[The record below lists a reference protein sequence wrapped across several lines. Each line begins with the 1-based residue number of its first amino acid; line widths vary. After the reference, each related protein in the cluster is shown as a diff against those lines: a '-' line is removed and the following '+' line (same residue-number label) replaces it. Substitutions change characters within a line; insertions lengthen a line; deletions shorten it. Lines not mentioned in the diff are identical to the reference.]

1 MRVWHIFCIIIIVM
15 RFIPSYDEAVAIC
28 QKNPVFYETK
38 HKVNGYD
45 ISVFNYR
52 LAMFDDFKKDNAF
65 EMRGLTFVFNQ
76 DGTVYKRFLGLHK
89 FFNVNET
96 EITQAHD
103 IKDYEVVNVSNKL
116 DGSMVTFIELPDGE
130 IVAKTKNS
138 FDADQVTKAMAMFNE
153 DEVLK
158 SFIREQFDKGHC
170 VFFEYTSPFNR
181 IVIKYTVS
189 SLSLI
194 KIRDGATGD
203 YLFDESVPEGL
214 KVAENETFDFT
225 SLDDLMEKYKTLEDK
240 EGSVITFKKPDGE
253 QLLVKVKTADYFS
266 KHHLM
271 TEFIYQENVIVE
283 MILNETIDDMLSLIE
298 DEEVRERI
306 TGLIKIVQV
315 KFRGEVE
322 RAQKFVD
329 IYLEDPTVPAK
340 DLYAKY
346 RKCPGFADALYVIN
360 RLREG
365 EEPNAL
371 EDIIKRRLL
380 KQTYHLMDARE
391 WLGI

>member
-1 MRVWHIFCIIIIVM
+1 MF
-15 RFIPSYDEAVAIC
+15 FIPSYDEAVAIC
-28 QKNPVFYETK
+28 QRNPVFYETK

-45 ISVFNYR
+45 VSVFNYR
-52 LAMFDDFKKDNAF
+52 LATYDDFRSENAF
-65 EMRGLTFVFNQ
+65 EMRGLTFVFNA

-96 EITQAHD
+96 EITQAHE
-103 IKDYEVVNVSNKL
+103 IKDYEVINVSNKL
-116 DGSMVTFIELPDGE
+116 DGSLISFIELPNGE
-130 IVAKTKNS
+130 IVAKTKNA
-138 FDADQVTKAMAMFNE
+138 FEADQAIRAMKMFDD

-158 SFIREQFDKGHC
+158 EFVREQISKGHC
-170 VFFEYTSPFNR
+170 VFFEYTSPLNR
-181 IVIKYTVS
+181 IVIKYDVS

-194 KIRDGATGD
+194 KIRDGLTGE
-203 YLFDESVPEGL
+203 YLFGESVPEGL
-214 KVAENETFDFT
+214 KMTENETFGFT
-225 SLDDLMEKYKTLEDK
+225 SLDDLMKSYETLENK
-240 EGSVITFKKPDGE
+240 EGSVITFRKPDGE
-253 QLLVKVKTADYFS
+253 QLLVKVKTADYFA
-266 KHHLM
+266 KHHIM

-298 DEEVRERI
+298 DAETRERI
-306 TGLIKIVQV
+306 NDLIKITQK
-315 KFRGEVE
+315 KFREEVE
-322 RAQKFVD
+322 RAQKFVN

-365 EEPNAL
+365 EEPNTL
-371 EDIIKRRLL
+371 EDIVKRRLL
-380 KQTYHLMDARE
+380 KQTYHLMDARA

>member
-1 MRVWHIFCIIIIVM
+1 MF
-15 RFIPSYDEAVAIC
+15 FIPSYDEAVVIC
-28 QKNPVFYETK
+28 QRNPVFYETK

-45 ISVFNYR
+45 VSVFNYR
-52 LAMFDDFKKDNAF
+52 LATYDDFRSENAF
-65 EMRGLTFVFNQ
+65 EMRGLTFVFNA

-103 IKDYEVVNVSNKL
+103 IKDYEVINVSNKL
-116 DGSMVTFIELPDGE
+116 DGSMITFIELPDGE
-130 IVAKTKNS
+130 IVAKTKNA
-138 FDADQVTKAMAMFNE
+138 FDADQATRAMKMFSD

-158 SFIREQFDKGHC
+158 TFIREQFDKGHC
-170 VFFEYTSPFNR
+170 VFFEYTSPLNR
-181 IVIKYTVS
+181 IVIKYSVS

-194 KIRDGATGD
+194 KIRDGLTGE
-203 YLFDESVPEGL
+203 YLFGESVPEGL
-214 KVAENETFDFT
+214 KVTENETFEFT
-225 SLDDLMEKYKTLEDK
+225 SLDDLMKAYETLENK
-240 EGSVITFKKPDGE
+240 EGSVITFRKPDGE
-253 QLLVKVKTADYFS
+253 QLLVKVKTADYFA
-266 KHHLM
+266 KHHIM

-298 DEEVRERI
+298 DAETRERI
-306 TGLIKIVQV
+306 NDLIKITQK
-315 KFRGEVE
+315 KFREEVE
-322 RAQKFVD
+322 RAQNFVD

-365 EEPNAL
+365 DEPNTL
-371 EDIIKRRLL
+371 EEIIKKRLL
-380 KQTYHLMDARE
+380 KQTYRLMEARA

>member
-1 MRVWHIFCIIIIVM
+1 MF
-15 RFIPSYDEAVAIC
+15 FIPSYDEAVAIC
-28 QKNPVFYETK
+28 QRNPVFYETK

-45 ISVFNYR
+45 VSVFNYR
-52 LAMFDDFKKDNAF
+52 LATYDDFRSENAF
-65 EMRGLTFVFNQ
+65 EMRGLTFVFNA

-96 EITQAHD
+96 EITQAHE
-103 IKDYEVVNVSNKL
+103 IKDYEVINVSNKL
-116 DGSMVTFIELPDGE
+116 DGSLISFIELPNGE
-130 IVAKTKNS
+130 IVAKTKNA
-138 FDADQVTKAMAMFNE
+138 FEADQAIRAMKMFDD

-158 SFIREQFDKGHC
+158 EFVREQISKGHC
-170 VFFEYTSPFNR
+170 VFFEYTSPLNR
-181 IVIKYTVS
+181 IVIKYDVS

-194 KIRDGATGD
+194 KIRDGLTGE
-203 YLFDESVPEGL
+203 YLFSESVPEGL
-214 KVAENETFDFT
+214 KMTENETFGFT
-225 SLDDLMEKYKTLEDK
+225 SLDDLMKSYETLENK
-240 EGSVITFKKPDGE
+240 EGSVITFRKPDGE
-253 QLLVKVKTADYFS
+253 QLLVKVKTADYFA
-266 KHHLM
+266 KHHIM

-298 DEEVRERI
+298 DSETRERI
-306 TGLIKIVQV
+306 NDLIKITQK
-315 KFRGEVE
+315 KFREEVE
-322 RAQKFVD
+322 RAQKFVN

-365 EEPNAL
+365 EEPNTL
-371 EDIIKRRLL
+371 EDIVKRRLL
-380 KQTYHLMDARE
+380 KQTYHLMDARA

>member
-1 MRVWHIFCIIIIVM
+1 MF
-15 RFIPSYDEAVAIC
+15 FIPSYDEAVAIC
-28 QKNPVFYETK
+28 QRNPVFYETK

-45 ISVFNYR
+45 VSVFNYR
-52 LAMFDDFKKDNAF
+52 LATYDDFRSENAF
-65 EMRGLTFVFNQ
+65 EMRGLTFVFNA

-96 EITQAHD
+96 AITQAHE
-103 IKDYEVVNVSNKL
+103 IKDYEVINVSNKL
-116 DGSMVTFIELPDGE
+116 DGSLISFIELPNGE
-130 IVAKTKNS
+130 IIAKTKNA
-138 FDADQVTKAMAMFNE
+138 FEADQAIRAMKMFND

-158 SFIREQFDKGHC
+158 EFVREQIDKGHC
-170 VFFEYTSPFNR
+170 VFFEYTSPLNR
-181 IVIKYTVS
+181 IVIKYDVS

-194 KIRDGATGD
+194 KIRDGLTGE
-203 YLFDESVPEGL
+203 YLFGESVPEGL
-214 KVAENETFDFT
+214 KMTENETFGFT
-225 SLDDLMEKYKTLEDK
+225 SLDDLMKSYETLENK
-240 EGSVITFKKPDGE
+240 EGSVITFRKPDGE
-253 QLLVKVKTADYFS
+253 QLLVKVKTADYFA
-266 KHHLM
+266 KHHIM

-298 DEEVRERI
+298 DSETRERI
-306 TGLIKIVQV
+306 NDLIKITQK
-315 KFRGEVE
+315 KFREEVE
-322 RAQKFVD
+322 RAQKFVN

-365 EEPNAL
+365 EEPNTL
-371 EDIIKRRLL
+371 EDIVKRRLL
-380 KQTYHLMDARE
+380 KQTYRLMDARS

>member
-1 MRVWHIFCIIIIVM
+1 M
-15 RFIPSYDEAVAIC
+15 
-28 QKNPVFYETK
+28 FYETK

-45 ISVFNYR
+45 VSVFNYR
-52 LAMFDDFKKDNAF
+52 LATYDDFRSENAF
-65 EMRGLTFVFNQ
+65 EMRGLTFVFNA

-96 EITQAHD
+96 EITQAHE
-103 IKDYEVVNVSNKL
+103 IKDYEVINVSNKL
-116 DGSMVTFIELPDGE
+116 DGSLISFIELPNGE
-130 IVAKTKNS
+130 IIAKTKNA
-138 FDADQVTKAMAMFNE
+138 FEADQAIRAMKMFND

-158 SFIREQFDKGHC
+158 EFVREQIDKGHC
-170 VFFEYTSPFNR
+170 VFFEYTSPLNR
-181 IVIKYTVS
+181 IVIKYDVS

-194 KIRDGATGD
+194 KIRDGLTGE
-203 YLFDESVPEGL
+203 YLFGESVPEGL
-214 KVAENETFDFT
+214 KMTENETFGFT
-225 SLDDLMEKYKTLEDK
+225 SLDDLMKSYETLENK
-240 EGSVITFKKPDGE
+240 EGSVITFRKPDGE
-253 QLLVKVKTADYFS
+253 QLLVKVKTADYFA
-266 KHHLM
+266 KHHIM

-298 DEEVRERI
+298 DSETRERI
-306 TGLIKIVQV
+306 NDLIKITQK
-315 KFRGEVE
+315 KFREEVE
-322 RAQKFVD
+322 RAQKFVN

-365 EEPNAL
+365 EEPNTL
-371 EDIIKRRLL
+371 EDIVKRRLL
-380 KQTYHLMDARE
+380 KQTYRLMDARS

>member
-1 MRVWHIFCIIIIVM
+1 MF
-15 RFIPSYDEAVAIC
+15 FIPSYNEAVAIC
-28 QKNPVFYETK
+28 QRNPVFYETK

-45 ISVFNYR
+45 VSVFNYR
-52 LAMFDDFKKDNAF
+52 LATYDDFRSENAF
-65 EMRGLTFVFNQ
+65 EMRGLTFVFNA

-96 EITQAHD
+96 EITQAHE
-103 IKDYEVVNVSNKL
+103 IKDYEVINVSNKL
-116 DGSMVTFIELPDGE
+116 DGSLISFIELPNGE
-130 IVAKTKNS
+130 IVAKTKNA
-138 FDADQVTKAMAMFNE
+138 FEADQAIRAMKMFDD

-158 SFIREQFDKGHC
+158 EFVREQISKGHC
-170 VFFEYTSPFNR
+170 VFFEYTSPLNR
-181 IVIKYTVS
+181 IVIKYDVS

-194 KIRDGATGD
+194 KIRDGLTGE
-203 YLFDESVPEGL
+203 YLFGESVPEGL
-214 KVAENETFDFT
+214 KMTENETFGFT
-225 SLDDLMEKYKTLEDK
+225 SLDDLMKSYETLENK
-240 EGSVITFKKPDGE
+240 EGSVITFRKPDGE
-253 QLLVKVKTADYFS
+253 QLLVKVKTADYFA
-266 KHHLM
+266 KHHIM

-298 DEEVRERI
+298 DAETRERI
-306 TGLIKIVQV
+306 NDLIKITQK
-315 KFRGEVE
+315 KFREEVE
-322 RAQKFVD
+322 RAQKFVN

-365 EEPNAL
+365 EEPNTL
-371 EDIIKRRLL
+371 EDIVKRRLL
-380 KQTYHLMDARE
+380 KQTYHLMDARA

>member
-1 MRVWHIFCIIIIVM
+1 M

-28 QKNPVFYETK
+28 QRNPVFYETK

-45 ISVFNYR
+45 VSVFNYR
-52 LAMFDDFKKDNAF
+52 LATFDDFKKDNAF

-103 IKDYEVVNVSNKL
+103 IKNYEVVNVSNKL

-138 FDADQVTKAMAMFNE
+138 FDADQVMRATAIFNE

-158 SFIREQFDKGHC
+158 SFVREQFDKGHC
-170 VFFEYTSPFNR
+170 VFFEYTSPLNR
-181 IVIKYTVS
+181 IVIKYAVS

-194 KIRDGATGD
+194 KIRDGVTGD

-214 KVAENETFDFT
+214 KVAENETFGFT
-225 SLDDLMEKYKTLEDK
+225 SLDDLMKKYETLENK
-240 EGSVITFKKPDGE
+240 EGSVITFNKPDGE
-253 QLLVKVKTADYFS
+253 QLLVKVKTADYFA

-283 MILNETIDDMLSLIE
+283 MILNETIDDVLSLIE

-306 TGLIKIVQV
+306 TSLIKIVQV
-315 KFRGEVE
+315 KFREEVE

-329 IYLEDPTVPAK
+329 LYLADTSVSAK
-340 DLYAKY
+340 DFYAAH
-346 RKCPGFADALYVIN
+346 CTEPGFGDALYVVN
-360 RLREG
+360 RLRNG
-365 EEPNAL
+365 DDTLAI
-371 EDIIKRRLL
+371 EDVVKRRLL
-380 KQTYHLMDARE
+380 KQTYRLMDARE

>member
-1 MRVWHIFCIIIIVM
+1 M
-15 RFIPSYDEAVAIC
+15 C
-28 QKNPVFYETK
+28 QRNPVFYEMK

-45 ISVFNYR
+45 VSVFNYR
-52 LAMFDDFKKDNAF
+52 LATYDDFRSENGF
-65 EMRGLTFVFNQ
+65 EMRGLTFVFNT
-76 DGTVYKRFLGLHK
+76 DGTLYKRFLGLHK

-103 IKDYEVVNVSNKL
+103 IKDYEVINVSNKL
-116 DGSMVTFIELPDGE
+116 DGSLVSFIELPNGE
-130 IVAKTKNS
+130 IIAKTKNS
-138 FDADQVTKAMAMFNE
+138 FDCDQVTRSKAIYDSSPVMQKFVR
-153 DEVLK
+153 DQL
-158 SFIREQFDKGHC
+158 DKGHC
-170 VFFEYTSPFNR
+170 VFFEYTSPLNR
-181 IVIKYTVS
+181 IVIKYADS
-189 SLSLI
+189 RLSLT
-194 KIRDGATGD
+194 KIRDGRTGE

-214 KVAENETFDFT
+214 KTAENETLEFG
-225 SLDDLMEKYKTLEDK
+225 SLGELMTKYETMADK
-240 EGSVITFKKPDGE
+240 EGSVIVYKKPDGD

-266 KHHLM
+266 KHHIM

-298 DEEVRERI
+298 DAETRERI
-306 TGLIKIVQV
+306 NGLIKIVQT
-315 KFRGEVE
+315 KFREEVE

-365 EEPNAL
+365 EEPNTL
-371 EDIIKRRLL
+371 EEIIKKRLL
-380 KQTYHLMDARE
+380 KQTYRLMDARD

>member
-1 MRVWHIFCIIIIVM
+1 M

-28 QKNPVFYETK
+28 QRNPVFYETK

-45 ISVFNYR
+45 VSVFNYR
-52 LAMFDDFKKDNAF
+52 LATFDDFKKDNAF

-103 IKDYEVVNVSNKL
+103 IKNYEVVNVSNKL

-138 FDADQVTKAMAMFNE
+138 FDADQVMRATAIFNE

-158 SFIREQFDKGHC
+158 SFVREQFDKGHC
-170 VFFEYTSPFNR
+170 VFFEYTSPLNR
-181 IVIKYTVS
+181 IVIKYAVS

-194 KIRDGATGD
+194 KIRDGVTGD

-225 SLDDLMEKYKTLEDK
+225 SLDDLMKKYETLEDK

-253 QLLVKVKTADYFS
+253 QLLVKVKTADYFA

-306 TGLIKIVQV
+306 TGFIKIVQV
-315 KFRGEVE
+315 KFREEVE
-322 RAQKFVD
+322 RAQKFID
-329 IYLEDPTVPAK
+329 LYLADTSVSAK
-340 DLYAKY
+340 DFYAAH
-346 RKCPGFADALYVIN
+346 RTEPGFGDALYVVN
-360 RLREG
+360 RLRNG
-365 EEPNAL
+365 DDTLAI
-371 EDIIKRRLL
+371 EDVVKRRLL
-380 KQTYHLMDARE
+380 KQTYRLMDARE

>member
-1 MRVWHIFCIIIIVM
+1 MF
-15 RFIPSYDEAVAIC
+15 FIPSYDEAVAIC
-28 QKNPVFYETK
+28 QRNPVFYETK

-45 ISVFNYR
+45 VSVFNYR
-52 LAMFDDFKKDNAF
+52 LATYDDFRSENAF
-65 EMRGLTFVFNQ
+65 EMRGLTFVFNA

-96 EITQAHD
+96 EITQAHE
-103 IKDYEVVNVSNKL
+103 IKDYEVINVSNKL
-116 DGSMVTFIELPDGE
+116 DGSLISFIELPNGE
-130 IVAKTKNS
+130 IIAKTKNA
-138 FDADQVTKAMAMFNE
+138 FEADQAIRAMKMFND

-158 SFIREQFDKGHC
+158 EFVREQISKGHC
-170 VFFEYTSPFNR
+170 VFFEYTSPLNR
-181 IVIKYTVS
+181 IVIKYDVS

-194 KIRDGATGD
+194 KIRDGLTGE
-203 YLFDESVPEGL
+203 YLFGESVPEGL
-214 KVAENETFDFT
+214 KMTENETFGFT
-225 SLDDLMEKYKTLEDK
+225 SLDDLMKSYETLENK
-240 EGSVITFKKPDGE
+240 EGSVITFRKPDGE
-253 QLLVKVKTADYFS
+253 QLLVKVKTADYFA
-266 KHHLM
+266 KHHIM

-298 DEEVRERI
+298 DAETRERI
-306 TGLIKIVQV
+306 NDLIKITQK
-315 KFRGEVE
+315 KFREEVE
-322 RAQKFVD
+322 RAQKFVN

-365 EEPNAL
+365 EEPNTL
-371 EDIIKRRLL
+371 EDIVKRRLL
-380 KQTYHLMDARE
+380 KQTYRLMDARS

>member
-1 MRVWHIFCIIIIVM
+1 MVVM

-28 QKNPVFYETK
+28 QRNPVFYETK
-38 HKVNGYD
+38 HKVNGYNV
-45 ISVFNYR
+45 SVFNYR

-103 IKDYEVVNVSNKL
+103 IKDYEVVNVSDKL

-138 FDADQVTKAMAMFNE
+138 FDADQVTRAMAIFNE

-158 SFIREQFDKGHC
+158 SFVRAQFDKGHC
-170 VFFEYTSPFNR
+170 VFFEYTSPLNR
-181 IVIKYTVS
+181 IVIKYSVS

-214 KVAENETFDFT
+214 EVAENETFGFT
-225 SLDDLMEKYKTLEDK
+225 SLDDLMERYKTLEGK

-253 QLLVKVKTADYFS
+253 QLLVKVKTADYFA

-283 MILNETIDDMLSLIE
+283 MILNETIDDLLSLIE

-306 TGLIKIVQV
+306 TGLIKIVQA
-315 KFRGEVE
+315 KFREEVE
-322 RAQKFVD
+322 RAQKFID
-329 IYLEDPTVPAK
+329 IYLEDPTIPAK

-365 EEPNAL
+365 EEPNTL

-380 KQTYHLMDARE
+380 KQTYHLMDARK